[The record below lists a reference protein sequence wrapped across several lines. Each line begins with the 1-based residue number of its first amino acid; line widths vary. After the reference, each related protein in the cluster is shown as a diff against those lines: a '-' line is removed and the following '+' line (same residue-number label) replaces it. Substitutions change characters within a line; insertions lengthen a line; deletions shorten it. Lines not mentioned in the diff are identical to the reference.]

1 MLMQTLTDIIQIPK
15 NNNVL
20 SNYNIH
26 SIKKVPNTLMLI
38 LLQSSKFM
46 LQLAN
51 NFLILIH

>member
-1 MLMQTLTDIIQIPK
+1 MQTLTDIIQIPK